1 MLRNDVQ
8 KLEPGSLVTLIEVDC
23 TSFGGDI
30 LRFHGHN
37 IALTEQQIDNMIN
50 PLYAGSLR
58 WFAGETDKF
67 AGAGITS
74 DTSGVGLP
82 IIWQG
87 ETYTAYPCQIEG
99 IEADSSGQP
108 VEPTLSASNIDGV
121 LSSLCLF
128 FDDLVQAKVTIRQT
142 LSHYLDAA
150 NFIGGNPDA
159 DPNEEFV
166 ETWYI
171 DSKTQEDNVTIT
183 WKLSNPADVSNQI
196 IPARLI
202 TASCEWCLRGEYRG
216 PDCNYQGPMYD
227 INDQLTDDP
236 SEDRCAGVL
245 NSCKVRFGEENELS
259 FGGWPAS
266 NLIGR

>member
-37 IALTEQQIDNMIN
+37 IALTEQQIGNLLQ
-50 PLYAGSLR
+50 PLYAGSLQ
-58 WFAGETDKF
+58 WYAGETDKYMGSGF
-67 AGAGITS
+67 IG
-74 DTSGVGLP
+74 DRQGVGLP

-87 ETYTAYPCQIEG
+87 NQYSAYPCQIEG
-99 IEADSSGQP
+99 VEADSSGQP
-108 VEPTLSASNIDGV
+108 TEPNLSVSNVDGTI
-121 LSSLCLF
+121 SSLCLF

-142 LSHYLDAA
+142 LSHYLDAD
-150 NFIGGNPDA
+150 NFVGGNPDA
-159 DPNEEFV
+159 DATQEFV
-166 ETWYI
+166 ETYYI
-171 DSKTQEDNVTIT
+171 DSKIQEDNVTIS
-183 WKLSNPADVSNQI
+183 WKLSNPADVSGQI

-227 INDQLTDDP
+227 INDQPTSDP

-245 NSCKVRFGEENELS
+245 NSCKVRFGEDNELS
-259 FGGWPAS
+259 FGGYPSS

>member
-23 TSFGGDI
+23 TSFGGDV

-37 IALTEQQIDNMIN
+37 IALTEQQIGNLLQ
-50 PLYAGSLR
+50 PLYAGSLQ
-58 WFAGETDKF
+58 WFAGETDKYI
-67 AGAGITS
+67 GAGFIG
-74 DTSGVGLP
+74 DRQGVGLP

-87 ETYTAYPCQIEG
+87 NQYTAYPCQIEG

-108 VEPTLSASNIDGV
+108 VEPTLSASNIDGM

-128 FDDLVQAKVTIRQT
+128 FDDLVQAKVIIRQT

-171 DSKTQEDNVTIT
+171 DSKQQEDNQTIT

-202 TASCEWCLRGEYRG
+202 TSSCEWCLRGEYRG

-227 INDQLTDDP
+227 INDQPTDDP

-245 NSCKVRFGEENELS
+245 NSCKVRFGEDNELS
-259 FGGWPAS
+259 FGGMPSA